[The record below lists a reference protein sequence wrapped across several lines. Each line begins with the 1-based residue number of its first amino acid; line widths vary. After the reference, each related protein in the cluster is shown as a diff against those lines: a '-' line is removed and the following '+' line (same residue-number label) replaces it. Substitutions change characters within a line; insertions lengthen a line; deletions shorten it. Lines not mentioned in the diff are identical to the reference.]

1 MMGTGND
8 IAKTDKA
15 HSARL
20 ANIEELQKEM
30 LRRAGTLKTQTDTNP
45 GLKPVLERY
54 MDHINER
61 RAEAVKLLQYLR
73 SMLLS
78 LNSLELPKNDDGAK
92 LQSDQNVIAFEI
104 DRWSKILSQLDAVD
118 QIKSAASH

>member
-1 MMGTGND
+1 MTGTGND

-15 HSARL
+15 HNARS
-20 ANIEELQKEM
+20 ANIAVLQNEM
-30 LRRAGTLKTQTDTNP
+30 LRRARTLKTQTATNP

-73 SMLLS
+73 SLLLS

-104 DRWSKILSQLDAVD
+104 ARWSKILSELDAVD
-118 QIKSAASH
+118 DGA